1 MPSGGRLH
9 RALKM
14 LQLCDHRVV
23 GDLVAHLDAHT
34 TQDGR
39 IDHRVNVHRMA
50 GLRRI
55 DGDELLDL
63 LLAQWRCVVTVTIDS
78 PI

>member
-1 MPSGGRLH
+1 
-9 RALKM
+9 M

-23 GDLVAHLDAHT
+23 GDLVTHLDAHT

-55 DGDELLDL
+55 DAMSLSTCFLLSGF
-63 LLAQWRCVVTVTIDS
+63 AVVTVTIDS